1 MSPKAAAARTTY
13 VRQPL
18 CVFFRSLNEACFAQN
33 VKSEQWRIGDNA
45 LFLDAIALRPTKD
58 CFRSNQTSGEMFPRL
73 QGAVS
78 SLSGG
83 PVFPC
88 DAIGT
93 SDVPLIMRSCNKDGE
108 LLQPTRSAAPIDASI
123 LTKAGLPSASGNA
136 SGEIWQADTWV
147 GGPPGEGLHF
157 PQILAADSGAYQMKM
172 AELLDEGEQAPEGG
186 FVAVEANCTGA
197 GATAVAVTAAK
208 PLALP
213 ATSKYSFELWSLAP
227 RMPSGW
233 ALLGECSS
241 KWVPVSTRRFD
252 DIADDSTAGLS
263 ARVKGP
269 PGETVTVCAVAP
281 KELKIQT
288 VECQLPPGG
297 VALASFG
304 GASSATCAPV
314 A

>member
-1 MSPKAAAARTTY
+1 
-13 VRQPL
+13 
-18 CVFFRSLNEACFAQN
+18 
-33 VKSEQWRIGDNA
+33 
-45 LFLDAIALRPTKD
+45 
-58 CFRSNQTSGEMFPRL
+58 
-73 QGAVS
+73 
-78 SLSGG
+78 
-83 PVFPC
+83 
-88 DAIGT
+88 
-93 SDVPLIMRSCNKDGE
+93 
-108 LLQPTRSAAPIDASI
+108 
-123 LTKAGLPSASGNA
+123 
-136 SGEIWQADTWV
+136 
-147 GGPPGEGLHF
+147 
-157 PQILAADSGAYQMKM
+157 M
-172 AELLDEGEQAPEGG
+172 AELLDEGEQPPEGG

-288 VECQLPPGG
+288 VECLLPPGG